1 MATIVTRAGKGSP
14 LTHNEVDANFT
25 NLNSDKAE
33 LASPTFTGT
42 PAAPTATVGTNT
54 TQVATTAF
62 VNAEIANDA
71 PTKTG
76 TGASGTWGISISGNA
91 ATATSATT
99 ASSATTTNQI
109 GGIGF
114 RNTGSNS
121 AVNADTLDSNGVTYY
136 TAGVPNFTGN
146 ATDGALYSQAWSSS
160 WQHQIAGDYRSGQI
174 ALRGKNN
181 GTFQSWRTV
190 LDSSNY
196 TSYSP
201 SLTGSGASGTWA
213 ISISGDAASVDGK
226 SFGTFTAAG
235 GVAYATD
242 TSTLAATAAGTSG
255 QVLQSNGA
263 SAPSWVTPSGIPAGA
278 VAAFAMNTAPTGW
291 LKANG
296 AAVSRSTYATLFTA
310 IGTTFGVGDGSTTF
324 NLPDLRGE
332 FIRGWD
338 DSRGID
344 SGRSF
349 GSAQTDA
356 FQGHFHQSQTGNN
369 STAGGNYTIGS
380 TAFSTTNNLVK
391 GAITDAT
398 YGTARIASETRPRSI
413 ALLACIKF

>member
-14 LTHNEVDANFT
+14 LTHNEVDANFV
-25 NLNSDKAE
+25 NLNTDKAE

-42 PAAPTATVGTNT
+42 PAAPTAAVGTNT

-62 VNAEIANDA
+62 VNAEISNDA

-76 TGASGTWGISISGNA
+76 T
-91 ATATSATT
+91 
-99 ASSATTTNQI
+99 
-109 GGIGF
+109 
-114 RNTGSNS
+114 
-121 AVNADTLDSNGVTYY
+121 
-136 TAGVPNFTGN
+136 
-146 ATDGALYSQAWSSS
+146 
-160 WQHQIAGDYRSGQI
+160 
-174 ALRGKNN
+174 
-181 GTFQSWRTV
+181 
-190 LDSSNY
+190 
-196 TSYSP
+196 
-201 SLTGSGASGTWA
+201 GASGTWA

-263 SAPSWVTPSGIPAGA
+263 SAPSWTTLAGIPAGA
-278 VAAFAMNTAPTGW
+278 VAHFAMNTAPTGW

-310 IGTTFGVGDGSTTF
+310 IGTTFGAGDGSTTF
-324 NLPDLRGE
+324 NVPELRGE

-344 SGRSF
+344 SGRAF
-349 GSAQTDA
+349 GSAQDDA
-356 FQGHFHQSQTGNN
+356 FQGHWHLATSVP
-369 STAGGNYTIGS
+369 TADTDDGYTLGGI
-380 TAFSTTNNLVK
+380 AV
-391 GAITDAT
+391 
-398 YGTARIASETRPRSI
+398 GTATRGINTLQTVAKGTSTDGTNGTPRVAAETRPRSI

>member
-14 LTHNEVDANFT
+14 LTHVEVDANFT
-25 NLNSDKAE
+25 NLNTGKAE

-42 PAAPTATVGTNT
+42 PAAPTATVGTDT

-71 PTKTG
+71 PSKTG
-76 TGASGTWGISISGNA
+76 TGASGTWGISI
-91 ATATSATT
+91 T
-99 ASSATTTNQI
+99 
-109 GGIGF
+109 
-114 RNTGSNS
+114 
-121 AVNADTLDSNGVTYY
+121 
-136 TAGVPNFTGN
+136 
-146 ATDGALYSQAWSSS
+146 
-160 WQHQIAGDYRSGQI
+160 
-174 ALRGKNN
+174 
-181 GTFQSWRTV
+181 
-190 LDSSNY
+190 
-196 TSYSP
+196 
-201 SLTGSGASGTWA
+201 
-213 ISISGDAASVDGK
+213 GDAASVDGK

-263 SAPSWVTPSGIPAGA
+263 SAPSWTTLAGIPAGA
-278 VAAFAMNTAPTGW
+278 IAHFAMNAAPTGW

-310 IGTTFGVGDGSTTF
+310 IGTTFGAGDGSTTF
-324 NLPDLRGE
+324 NVPELRGE

-344 SGRSF
+344 SGRAF
-349 GSAQTDA
+349 GSAQDDQMQTITGSLTNPGTA
-356 FQGHFHQSQTGNN
+356 SAPFANAMTTSGALSQT
-369 STAGGNYTIGS
+369 STGS
-380 TAFSTTNNLVK
+380 
-391 GAITDAT
+391 
-398 YGTARIASETRPRSI
+398 ARILGRDTASFAGARLDFNSALSSGARTGSETRGRNI